1 MPVFGGKRARI
12 NAAWH
17 RRILAG
23 TSLATLF
30 STTQAADA
38 AQLSTYA
45 FGHDSFQVAWF
56 SALFGAVAFGVA
68 NAVVLLRS
76 RRRFQAMANKLKTEN
91 SGLKLRLDRFEAL
104 LDTDDQ
110 RLVIWD
116 GSIDE
121 PLVVG
126 GLDPACGAPRGAQGL
141 LAFGNWLEPASAST
155 LEAEI
160 DALRSRGVAFMRT
173 LPTRSG
179 GSVEVTGRTA
189 GGWAVLRLRDLT
201 GERLKQAR
209 LTDSHARLEQ
219 QFETVRGLLNELP
232 GPVWLRDADG
242 SVSWVNK
249 AYSEAVEASDAD
261 AVVHDKTEFLDAAGR
276 KALGADRGEDKSFQA
291 RMPIISAGERR
302 VFDVIDVVGTSGS
315 AGMAIDINEMEQVR
329 EELKRTVEFHAR
341 TLDQLA
347 TAVAIFGPDRRLQ
360 FYNAA
365 FQSLFGLDSAFL
377 EGGPENGAVLDAMRA
392 ARKLPEQADYRDWR
406 RKHLEAYRSLEAD
419 DFWWHLPDGQTLRVV
434 ANPHA
439 QGGVTY
445 IYENVTERLELESR
459 YNALIRVQGETLDHL
474 SEAVAVFGSDGR
486 LRLWNPAFGSI
497 WQLSEDDL
505 ADSPHIATIVGICAR
520 LHPDP
525 DVWKEL
531 STLVTGLAD
540 NRSRAAGRMERPDG
554 NVIDYATVPLPDG
567 GTLIAFVNATDTV
580 NVERA
585 LRDKNDAL
593 READQLK
600 NTFIQQVSYELRSPL
615 TNIIGFAQLLSDS
628 KFGDLSEKQS
638 EYTDY
643 IMSSSSALLAIIN
656 DILDLATIDAGIM
669 ELDLGEVDIA
679 AAIDGAVEG
688 LKDRMVEANI
698 ELRTDVPDNVGV
710 LIADERRLRQVLFN
724 LISNALR
731 FSEEGS
737 SVELTCLRTPG
748 DLRFVVR
755 DHGCGISQEHLDEV
769 FSRFVGHTSGQRRR
783 GAGLGL
789 AIVKSF
795 VELHGGMVEIQSEE
809 GVGTT
814 VICKFPLRPQIP
826 EREAAE

>member
-1 MPVFGGKRARI
+1 MPVLGGKRARF

-17 RRILAG
+17 RGILAG
-23 TSLATLF
+23 TSLATLL

-38 AQLSTYA
+38 APLFTYA
-45 FGHDSFQVAWF
+45 YGLNSFQVAWF

-68 NAVVLLRS
+68 NAVVLLRN
-76 RRRFQAMANKLKTEN
+76 RRRFQAMTNKLKIDN
-91 SGLKLRLDRFEAL
+91 ADLKLRLDRFEAL

-116 GSIDE
+116 GRPGD
-121 PLVVG
+121 PLVIG
-126 GLDPACGAPRGAQGL
+126 GLDPACGAPRGVQGL
-141 LAFGNWLEPASAST
+141 LAFGNWLEPGSAAN

-160 DALRSRGVAFMRT
+160 DALRTRGQTFMRT

-179 GSVEVTGRTA
+179 GSVEASGRTA

-201 GERLKQAR
+201 GERLAQAR
-209 LTDSHARLEQ
+209 LTESHARLEQ
-219 QFETVRGLLNELP
+219 QLATVRDLLNELP

-242 SVSWVNK
+242 AVSWVNK
-249 AYSEAVEASDAD
+249 AYAEAVEAGDTEA
-261 AVVHDKTEFLDAAGR
+261 AVRDKVEFLDAAGR
-276 KALGADRGEDKSFQA
+276 KALGGNRDAGESFQA

-302 VFDVIDVVGTSGS
+302 VFDVIDMSGEAGS

-365 FQSLFGLDSAFL
+365 FQSLFGLESGFL
-377 EGGPENGAVLDAMRA
+377 EGCPENGAVLDAMRA

-406 RKHLEAYRSLEAD
+406 RKHLEAYQSLEPD

-486 LRLWNPAFGSI
+486 LRLRNPAFGAI
-497 WQLSEDDL
+497 WQLSEEDL

-525 DVWKEL
+525 DTWKEL
-531 STLVTGLAD
+531 TTSVTGLAE

-628 KFGDLSEKQS
+628 KFGDLTGKQS
-638 EYTDY
+638 EYTNY

-669 ELDLGEVDIA
+669 ELDLGEVDITA
-679 AAIDGAVEG
+679 AVDGAVEG
-688 LKDRMVEANI
+688 LKDRLVEADI
-698 ELRTDVPDNVGV
+698 ELRADVPDNIGV

-724 LISNALR
+724 LMSNALR
-731 FSEEGS
+731 FSEKGGV
-737 SVELTCLRTPG
+737 VELTCARTPS

-755 DHGCGISQEHLDEV
+755 DHGCGISQEHLDNV
-769 FSRFVGHTSGQRRR
+769 FSRFVGHTSGSRRR

-795 VELHGGMVEIQSEE
+795 VELHGGTVEIQSQE

-814 VICKFPLRPQIP
+814 VICKFPVRTQIP